1 MALEVARRFEQISP
15 KAYEHPAD
23 RAATSALHAVP
34 LLDKVIK
41 RLTDLGH
48 ERRLRQIVMGSAIR
62 LGDKQMPDV
71 WDTYVRSG
79 SVLDLSVI
87 PDLYVTN
94 DPVVNAMT
102 IGAKTPIVIVRSSLV
117 GAYEANET
125 ETVLAHELGHV
136 LSEHYYYTTA
146 LVLLFQFMQGALPRS
161 LLLGLP
167 VRAMYLA
174 LLEGSRAAELSADRA
189 AALVM
194 GDPLEPC
201 RVLMRVA
208 GGALP
213 GMSFD
218 EFLKQAADYDSEDD
232 LFSRHSRFWVE
243 LSLTHPIAVRRVKEL
258 IEWVQSG
265 EYDRIVDGSYPR
277 RGQEPPPSAEFNAAV
292 AHYGERFSR
301 FLDRTAGNVQ
311 DLGKQLS
318 DWLKRRPDGDED
330 DSANGDTG

>member
-1 MALEVARRFEQISP
+1 MAIEVARRFEQLSP

-23 RAATSALHAVP
+23 KAATSALHAVP

-48 ERRLRQIVMGSAIR
+48 ERRLRQIVMGNAIR
-62 LGDKQMPDV
+62 LGDKQVPDV
-71 WDTYVRSG
+71 WETYIRSG
-79 SVLDLSVI
+79 SVLDLPTL

-94 DPVVNAMT
+94 DPTVNALT
-102 IGAKTPIVIVRSSLV
+102 IGAKTPLVIVHSSLV
-117 GAYEANET
+117 GAYEAGET

-146 LVLLFQFMQGALPRS
+146 LVLLAQTMQGALPKS

-167 VRAMYLA
+167 VRAMYMA
-174 LLEGSRAAELSADRA
+174 LLEWSRAAELSADRA

-194 GDPLEPC
+194 GDPLAPC

-213 GMSFD
+213 GMNFD
-218 EFLKQAADYDSEDD
+218 EFLKQAVEYDSEDD

-265 EYDRIVDGSYPR
+265 EYDRINDGSYPR
-277 RGQEPPPSAEFNAAV
+277 RHHEPPPSAEFDAAV
-292 AHYGERFSR
+292 AHYAERFSG

-311 DLGKQLS
+311 DLGKQLG
-318 DWLKRRPDGDED
+318 DWLKKRPGRDGETAED
-330 DSANGDTG
+330 

>member
-1 MALEVARRFEQISP
+1 MAIEVARRFEQLSP

-23 RAATSALHAVP
+23 KAATSALHAVP
-34 LLDKVIK
+34 LLDNVIK

-48 ERRLRQIVMGSAIR
+48 ERRLRQIVMGNAIR
-62 LGDKQMPDV
+62 LGDKQVPDV
-71 WDTYVRSG
+71 WETYVRSG
-79 SVLDLSVI
+79 SVLDLPTL

-94 DPVVNAMT
+94 DPTVNALT
-102 IGAKTPIVIVRSSLV
+102 IGAKTPLVIVHSSLV
-117 GAYEANET
+117 GAYEAGET

-146 LVLLFQFMQGALPRS
+146 LVLLAQTMQGALPKS

-167 VRAMYLA
+167 VRAMYMA
-174 LLEGSRAAELSADRA
+174 LLEWSRAAELSADRA

-194 GDPLEPC
+194 GDPLAPC

-213 GMSFD
+213 GMNFD
-218 EFLKQAADYDSEDD
+218 EFLKQAVEYDSEDD

-265 EYDRIVDGSYPR
+265 EYDRIIDGSYPR
-277 RGQEPPPSAEFNAAV
+277 RNHEPPPSAEFDAAV
-292 AHYGERFSR
+292 AHYAERFSG

-311 DLGKQLS
+311 DLGKQLG
-318 DWLKRRPDGDED
+318 DWLKKRPGRDGETAED
-330 DSANGDTG
+330 

>member
-1 MALEVARRFEQISP
+1 LTEATEGERRMALELAHRYEQISA

-23 RAATSALHAVP
+23 RASTSALHAVP

-48 ERRLRQIVMGSAIR
+48 ERRLRQIVMGNAVR
-62 LGDKQMPDV
+62 VGPEQMPALWSD
-71 WDTYVRSG
+71 YLACS
-79 SVLDLSVI
+79 SVLDLPAI

-117 GAYEANET
+117 GSYETHET
-125 ETVLAHELGHV
+125 QTVLGHELGHV

-146 LVLLFQFMQGALPRS
+146 LLLLKQFIDGALPRS

-167 VRAMYLA
+167 ARGMYLA
-174 LLEGSRAAELSADRA
+174 LLEWARAAELSADRA

-194 GDPLEPC
+194 ADPLEPC
-201 RVLMRVA
+201 RVLMRIA

-213 GMSFD
+213 GMSF
-218 EFLKQAADYDSEDD
+218 EAFLKQAGDYEGEDD

-243 LSLTHPIAVRRVKEL
+243 LSLTHPIAVAAIRGAVRSRSLRWNSTQPWPTTE
-258 IEWVQSG
+258 SG
-265 EYDRIVDGSYPR
+265 SHDFSI
-277 RGQEPPPSAEFNAAV
+277 GQQEAFKTSV
-292 AHYGERFSR
+292 RS
-301 FLDRTAGNVQ
+301 
-311 DLGKQLS
+311 
-318 DWLKRRPDGDED
+318 
-330 DSANGDTG
+330 SANG